1 MVGYSL
7 IINYKTKLERLS
19 REKHSSSVEEKSF
32 ETLIPVVNALE
43 LFYLSVMAQKNK
55 LECLA
60 LAKHHRSTFVS
71 KLLYIKYFTAS
82 TFKVSSYLIDVR
94 LG

>member
-7 IINYKTKLERLS
+7 INNFKTKLERLS
-19 REKHSSSVEEKSF
+19 WEKHSSSVEEKSF

-60 LAKHHRSTFVS
+60 LAKFFIIGQH
-71 KLLYIKYFTAS
+71 L
-82 TFKVSSYLIDVR
+82 
-94 LG
+94 